1 MAGIRRPFFLWCA
14 MFTPPTPDCPLCP
27 RLAEWRDELR
37 AEHGA
42 SWHNAPVP
50 SFGDLGAELL
60 IVGLAPGLHGANRTG
75 RPFTGDYAGII
86 LYNALLNTGFA
97 RGVYDSENPHKNDGL
112 ELINC
117 RISNAVRCVPQ
128 ENKPLPIEINACRD
142 FLKAEIEAMPNLR
155 AILSLGTVSH
165 ASVLKCF
172 GKKLADMPFQ
182 HAAHY
187 QISQHIMLID
197 SYHCSKYNIFTGR
210 MNQAMLEENLN
221 QIHFHLNP

>member
-1 MAGIRRPFFLWCA
+1 MSYP
-14 MFTPPTPDCPLCP
+14 FTPPSPNCSLCP
-27 RLAEWRDELR
+27 RLYEWRCELR
-37 AEHGA
+37 VEHGE

-50 SFGDLGAELL
+50 SFGNLQAEVL

-97 RGVYDSENPHKNDGL
+97 RGVYDSETPNKNDGL

-117 RISNAVRCVPQ
+117 RITNAVRCVPQ
-128 ENKPLPIEINACRD
+128 ENKPLPAEINSCRN
-142 FLKAEIEAMPNLR
+142 FLKAEIIAMPYLR

-172 GKKLADMPFQ
+172 DKKLTDMPFK
-182 HAAHY
+182 HGALYA
-187 QISQHIMLID
+187 ISPNILLID

-210 MNQAMLEENLN
+210 MNQAMLEENLK
-221 QIHFHLNP
+221 QIHIHLKQR